1 MIFIDSFDD
10 VLQILKEEL
19 KKDYDFFTLTAHAT
33 NFANLG
39 DPRI

>member
-19 KKDYDFFTLTAHAT
+19 KKDYDFLRLQRTQQTS
-33 NFANLG
+33 
-39 DPRI
+39 RI